1 MRTTSCSSLT
11 RCITSK
17 WFILFAIALVA
28 MVVLPAPTFA
38 QNNCLQDEFNLF
50 NGDTPTTC
58 GASPSSV
65 ALGCSAGDVSVSTV
79 APGSVHNITNP
90 NLGSSCFQNL
100 PFDFV
105 AEFEIVTTS
114 RSSRSNVGLYFATLP
129 PCSATVTTNC
139 NPPESAHSAPG
150 GTSGALCG
158 KCSDNIIS
166 PRTVNADG
174 TGGPHLCAGTNL
186 ICGSDNYHELDGSP
200 TTDNC
205 GDTSS
210 SDVSPDFGGA
220 KGAEGVVVEVT
231 GMFCGGPTAP
241 CPNDA
246 TKQCL
251 VMNYC
256 TSWQIPGGTQACD
269 STPGTWPYVD
279 AATPPNGSKC
289 NCSTVLLPI
298 TPISVTGT
306 AQKACQ
312 TSITQGTGGNPN
324 FTANPATPN
333 NCDEGLEGTQPAT
346 YYVNISATASGGSS
360 VIVDQIC
367 DTAYG
372 TIYDDGLLNTATPPA
387 RVFPTCPAGSLSTN
401 ANLYRPLTN
410 NTCASGLTFTP
421 PATGQCHFTA
431 PAIGEPPTGVTD
443 QVSASGHSSITATST
458 FTTGNSN
465 SVSVFSEEAPTS
477 ATATKSYVSTIAA
490 CATVRLSA
498 VVANTSAFDENET
511 LSALSDTVY
520 GDVTSCKGTT
530 NGCTSTGNPNILGTT
545 CGVASGNGLGTL
557 SGVSTTTSSC
567 VASNGTPPF
576 SSCNGGGLPAT
587 LAAGTGTAPTGNGG
601 VYQCEYDVQFCGGL
615 DANGCISEVDSVNAS
630 VKGDDSTDTVLTQAA
645 NTLHVKEC
653 LIPTAQ

>member
-1 MRTTSCSSLT
+1 MRTTLCSSLT

-17 WFILFAIALVA
+17 WFVLFTLVLLA
-28 MVVLPAPTFA
+28 VAFLPTPASA
-38 QNNCLQDEFNLF
+38 QVAQGTCLQDEFNVF
-50 NGDTPTTC
+50 NGDTSTTC
-58 GASPSSV
+58 AASPSSV

-79 APGSVHNITNP
+79 APSSVHNITNP
-90 NLGSSCFQNL
+90 NLGASCFQNL

-139 NPPESAHSAPG
+139 NPPEPAHSSPG

-166 PRTVNADG
+166 PRTATVGG
-174 TGGPHLCAGTNL
+174 TSPHLCPGTNFV
-186 ICGSDNYHELDGSP
+186 CGSDNYHELDGSP

-210 SDVSPDFGGA
+210 SDVSTDFGNA

-241 CPNDA
+241 CVSDP

-256 TSWQIPGGTQACD
+256 TSWQIPGGVQTCS

-298 TPISVTGT
+298 TPISVTAT
-306 AQKACQ
+306 AKKAFT
-312 TSITQGTGGNPN
+312 TSITTGPADFTGNVP
-324 FTANPATPN
+324 TPN
-333 NCDEGLEGTQPAT
+333 NCDAGIEGQAAAT
-346 YYVNISATASGGSS
+346 YYVNIGATASGGSS

-372 TIYDDGLLNTATPPA
+372 TIYDDGLMNTATPPA
-387 RVFPTCPAGSLSTN
+387 RVFPTCPAGSIGGTLSSN
-401 ANLYRPLTN
+401 S
-410 NTCASGLTFTP
+410 CSSGLTFTP
-421 PATGQCHFTA
+421 PATGQCNFTA
-431 PAIGEPPTGVTD
+431 PAIGELKTVSD
-443 QVSASGHSSITATST
+443 QVTASGHSSITQTST
-458 FTTGNSN
+458 FTTAQSN
-465 SVSVFSEEAPTS
+465 QVMVHSQDAPTS

-490 CATVRLSA
+490 CATARLSV
-498 VVANTSAFDENET
+498 VVANTSAFDEQET
-511 LSALSDTVY
+511 LSALSDTIY
-520 GDVTSCKGTT
+520 GDLTSCKGTT
-530 NGCTSTGNPNILGTT
+530 NGCTSTGNGNILGTT
-545 CGVASGNGLGTL
+545 CGVTAGSPGLGTL
-557 SGVSTTTSSC
+557 SGVNATSTSC
-567 VASNGTPPF
+567 VASGGTPPTF
-576 SSCNGGGLPAT
+576 TSCNGGALPAT
-587 LAAGTGTAPTGNGG
+587 LPGGTGTVANPTSTNGG
-601 VYQCEYDVQFCGGL
+601 VYQCEFDVQFCGGL
-615 DANGCISEVDSVNAS
+615 DANGCISAQPDSVNATL
-630 VKGDDSTDTVLTQAA
+630 KGDETADTAFTQSA
-645 NTLHVKEC
+645 NTLHVTSC
-653 LIPTAQ
+653 IGTTAN